1 MMRIVSARETI
12 SLRVSDGTAV
22 CEITDQHGNEVYC
35 DEAGA
40 PTRPDVQRFVTGC
53 ASVVASLREQ
63 RELDASYAP
72 AQPARRNRWAGI
84 GLWCAR
90 HIRRWL
96 TYATRR

>member
-1 MMRIVSARETI
+1 MMRIVSGRETI

-53 ASVVASLREQ
+53 ASVVASMREQ
-63 RELDASYAP
+63 RALDASNA
-72 AQPARRNRWAGI
+72 AAEPARRKLWAGI
-84 GLWCAR
+84 WPWCAR
-90 HIRRWL
+90 RIRRWL
-96 TYATRR
+96 TYATPR